1 MGLSDAL
8 KNRLALS
15 RGESLRETIR
25 IFLASKDERKKIAA
39 RKFPGRAVPISAV
52 RRPARG
58 QAAGRLVAALLDP
71 EWYAGIHALS
81 PAEATRHFAGPGL
94 AAGLAPS
101 AALAGSDGKHLSPR
115 GAEILHRMGLPLG
128 AVPDEAATSDGID
141 PWAIGNPGGRPLAVV
156 TAITSATERL
166 LPVPAEWAARAD
178 FYVLTAFAFSG
189 PGPWRAVRPV
199 YHHPDPHRMA
209 GFAKTHLS
217 TFFAAYRQVLWLD
230 PDILCCADPVAI
242 AGASGA
248 AFACF
253 RKDDRTPA
261 AEAAAA
267 ARDAPEDLSEFIGS
281 AASHPAFDRP
291 GVLDASVLLVDPSDD
306 AVRRLAVCWWRHA
319 MRGAP
324 DGLALTLAAAE
335 TPLAVVGDLPGR
347 ALDRSPAFA
356 RGASA

>member
-39 RKFPGRAVPISAV
+39 RKFPGRAVPTGAV
-52 RRPARG
+52 RRPARP
-58 QAAGRLVAALLDP
+58 QAAGELVAALLDP
-71 EWYAGIHALS
+71 EWYAGNHALS
-81 PAEATRHFAGPGL
+81 PAEASVHFVGPGL

-115 GAEILHRMGLPLG
+115 GAEILYRMGLPLG
-128 AVPDEAATSDGID
+128 ALPEEAQTLQGID
-141 PWAIGNPGGRPLAVV
+141 PWTIGNPSGRPVAVV
-156 TAITSATERL
+156 TAITSATQRL
-166 LPVPAEWAARAD
+166 LPVQAEWAARAD

-199 YHHPDPHRMA
+199 YHHPDPRRMA

-217 TFFAAYRQVLWLD
+217 TFFAAYGRVLWLD
-230 PDILCCADPVAI
+230 PDVLCCRDPDAI
-242 AGASGA
+242 AGATDA

-253 RKDDRTPA
+253 RQDDRTPGA
-261 AEAAAA
+261 AAAAA
-267 ARDAPEDLSEFIGS
+267 ARDAPEYVEEYFG
-281 AASHPAFDRP
+281 ATGSHPAFDRP
-291 GVLDASVLLVDPSDD
+291 GVLDASVLLVDPADD
-306 AVRRLAVCWWRHA
+306 AVRRLAAGWWRYA

-324 DGLALTLAAAE
+324 DGLALTLAAEE
-335 TPLAVVGDLPGR
+335 TAGAFVGDLPGR

-356 RGASA
+356 RGACA